1 MHLGEL
7 SKVKELIEKIISWF
21 YFPVFRKFIPYDTFK
36 YAVCGGGNVV
46 LDLGLYSI
54 LYNFV
59 FDKQNFDLGVVVI
72 SPHIAAF
79 LTVFPITFLTGYWL
93 NNYVV
98 FKGSPMKNR
107 TKMTRYLLVVC
118 VSLLINYVGLKF
130 FVDHLHFY
138 PTPSKF
144 LVTIVTTVVSYLSQR
159 HFTFRNYKRTDSFEE

>member
-1 MHLGEL
+1 
-7 SKVKELIEKIISWF
+7 VKEFIEKIIGWF
-21 YFPVFRKFIPYDTFK
+21 YFPFVRRIISYDTFK
-36 YAVCGGGNVV
+36 YAVCGGSNMV
-46 LDLGLYSI
+46 LDLGLYSL

-59 FDKQNFDLGVVVI
+59 FDKQNLDLGFVVI

-79 LTVFPITFLTGYWL
+79 LIVFPITFLTGYWL

-107 TKMTRYLLVVC
+107 TKLSRYLLVV
-118 VSLLINYVGLKF
+118 SLSILINYVGLKF

-144 LVTIVTTVVSYLSQR
+144 LVTVITTIISYLSQR
-159 HFTFRNYKRTDSFEE
+159 HFTFRHYQRSDNFEK